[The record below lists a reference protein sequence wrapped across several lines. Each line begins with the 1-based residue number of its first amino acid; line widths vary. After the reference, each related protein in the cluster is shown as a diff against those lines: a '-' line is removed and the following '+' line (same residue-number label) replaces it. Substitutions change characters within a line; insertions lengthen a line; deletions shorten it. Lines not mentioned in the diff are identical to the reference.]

1 MISHSSWPVV
11 MVTVDGGGAVIV
23 IVPSSGRNRHHGQ
36 WKQHMASFP
45 PLFLVLAPYG
55 PLIPKYPTP
64 VSTLLSICPLSPAK
78 SHFSRQK
85 SPLPPNLCPHPQHAS
100 SSSSLVCRFRK
111 GASRRN
117 STNSTHR
124 HDFGFPPRRTMVHQ
138 EPPPYS

>member
-23 IVPSSGRNRHHGQ
+23 IVPSCSVLWTQSPSQTMETTHGE
-36 WKQHMASFP
+36 FP
-45 PLFLVLAPYG
+45 A
-55 PLIPKYPTP
+55 IISKYPTP